1 MDDDQ
6 IDSTVNQLLSQLN
19 TTQQISKK
27 IEATDDV
34 VQKENLE
41 QFLLQYSGR
50 LIKGSVDFVDELKQ
64 FVSSAPTAE
73 DVEALAKLVASSA
86 AAIESLNKILI
97 SNKDG
102 ETKVK
107 LKNMDTD
114 TKVRIKTM
122 DIDSK
127 KKLQE
132 IDMQGKLLMNRE
144 ELLAKLITDAKLI
157 EAETT
162 TVTPAQTSN

>member
-50 LIKGSVDFVDELKQ
+50 LVKGSVDFVDELKQ
-64 FVSSAPTAE
+64 FVTSAPTAE

-114 TKVRIKTM
+114 TKVKIKTM
-122 DIDSK
+122 DIESK

-132 IDMQGKLLMNRE
+132 IDIQGKLLMNRE

-162 TVTPAQTSN
+162 IVTPAQTNN